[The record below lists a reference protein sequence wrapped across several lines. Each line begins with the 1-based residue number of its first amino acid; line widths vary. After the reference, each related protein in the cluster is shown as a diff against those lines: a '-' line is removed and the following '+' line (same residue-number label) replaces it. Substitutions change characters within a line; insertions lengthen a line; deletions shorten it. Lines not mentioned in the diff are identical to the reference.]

1 MILLLPHKDELDA
14 GARFH
19 HPVPEIISTKP
30 MWTTSYQFNSHKLSI

>member
-1 MILLLPHKDELDA
+1 MLHFTTKHINNMILLLPHKDELDA

-30 MWTTSYQFNSHKLSI
+30 M